1 MATIDFIDVLRRG
14 SNVID
19 LAKEAN
25 HRISNHLSLIASM
38 VQVQASSVARGPE
51 MLSRLEVRSLLRET
65 AGKISSVAH
74 LHRKLAE
81 QEQTDQIELG
91 GYLIESCAILVS
103 SLALKERV
111 GFVQQIEAN
120 CFVSPQQAQ
129 AIGLIVS
136 EVMMNAIKHAHPT
149 GIPVQMRLACR
160 RLAKAGLE
168 IEIEDDGVG
177 LPENFDYK
185 TGGGVGFTLIRSLA
199 STLNAALTVE
209 SDSLGTS
216 FRMRIPQTEY
226 SC

>member
-1 MATIDFIDVLRRG
+1 MALLDFIESPRDG
-14 SNVID
+14 SNTID

-51 MLSRLEVRSLLRET
+51 MLSRLEVRGLLRET

-81 QEQTDQIELG
+81 QEQADQIELG

-111 GFVQQIEAN
+111 GFVQQIETN
-120 CFVSPQQAQ
+120 CFVSPQHAQ
-129 AIGLIVS
+129 VIGLIVN
-136 EVMMNAIKHAHPT
+136 EVMMNAVKHAHPT

-160 RLAKAGLE
+160 RLGQAGLE

-177 LPENFDYK
+177 LPESFDYK

-199 STLNAALTVE
+199 STLNAALIVE

-216 FRMRIPQTEY
+216 FRMTVPAEVRP
-226 SC
+226 C

>member
-1 MATIDFIDVLRRG
+1 MALIDFADSPRNDA
-14 SNVID
+14 NVID

-51 MLSRLEVRSLLRET
+51 MLSRLEVRGLLRET
-65 AGKISSVAH
+65 AGKINSVAH

-81 QEQTDQIELG
+81 QGQGDQIELG

-129 AIGLIVS
+129 AIGLIAN
-136 EVMMNAIKHAHPT
+136 EVIMNAVKHAHPT
-149 GIPVQMRLACR
+149 GLPVQMRLACR
-160 RLAKAGLE
+160 RLGKTGFE
-168 IEIEDDGVG
+168 IEIEDDGIG
-177 LPENFDYK
+177 LPEHFDYK
-185 TGGGVGFTLIRSLA
+185 SCSGVGFTLIRALA
-199 STLNAALTVE
+199 DTLNAKLTVE

-216 FRMRIPQTEY
+216 FRMTVLGREHF
-226 SC
+226 C

>member
-1 MATIDFIDVLRRG
+1 MALIDFTESRSNR

-25 HRISNHLSLIASM
+25 HRISNHLTLIASM
-38 VQVQASSVARGPE
+38 VQVQASSVSRGPE

-81 QEQTDQIELG
+81 QEQSDRIEIG

-111 GFVQQIEAN
+111 GFVQQIESN
-120 CFVSPQQAQ
+120 CYVSPQQAQ

-136 EVMMNAIKHAHPT
+136 EVMMNAVKHAHPT

-160 RLAKAGLE
+160 HLGKAGLE
-168 IEIEDDGVG
+168 IEIEDDGIG
-177 LPENFDYK
+177 LPEDFDCK
-185 TGGGVGFTLIRSLA
+185 SGGGVGFTLIRSLA
-199 STLNAALTVE
+199 STLNAVLTVE

-216 FRMRIPQTEY
+216 FRMTVPPQEH

>member
-1 MATIDFIDVLRRG
+1 MALIEFADSPRSGATI
-14 SNVID
+14 ID

-25 HRISNHLSLIASM
+25 HGISNHLTLIASM

-51 MLSRLEVRSLLRET
+51 MLSRHDVRGLLRET

-81 QEQTDQIELG
+81 QEQADRIELG

-103 SLALKERV
+103 SLALKERI
-111 GFVQQIEAN
+111 GFVQQLEAN

-129 AIGLIVS
+129 AIGLIVN
-136 EVMMNAIKHAHPT
+136 EVMVNAVKHAHPT

-160 RLAKAGLE
+160 HLGKAGVE
-168 IEIEDDGVG
+168 IEIEDDGIG
-177 LPENFDYK
+177 LPENFDHNSA
-185 TGGGVGFTLIRSLA
+185 GGVGFTLIRSLA
-199 STLNAALTVE
+199 STLNAALVVE

-216 FRMRIPQTEY
+216 FRLTVPAREH

>member
-1 MATIDFIDVLRRG
+1 MALIEFTESPRNG

-25 HRISNHLSLIASM
+25 HRISNHLTLIASM
-38 VQVQASSVARGPE
+38 VQVQASSVARGPA
-51 MLSRLEVRSLLRET
+51 MLSRVEVRSLLRET

-103 SLALKERV
+103 SLAVKERV
-111 GFVQQIEAN
+111 GFVQQLETN

-129 AIGLIVS
+129 VIGLIVS
-136 EVMMNAIKHAHPT
+136 EVMMNAVKHAHPT

-160 RLAKAGLE
+160 HLGKGGLE
-168 IEIEDDGVG
+168 IEIEDDGIG
-177 LPENFDYK
+177 LPEDFDYE
-185 TGGGVGFTLIRSLA
+185 TSSGVGFTLIRSLA
-199 STLNAALTVE
+199 STLNAPLTIE

-216 FRMRIPQTEY
+216 FRMTVPPREH

>member
-1 MATIDFIDVLRRG
+1 MALIDFADSSRNG
-14 SNVID
+14 AKVID
-19 LAKEAN
+19 AAKEAN
-25 HRISNHLSLIASM
+25 HRISNHLALIAGM
-38 VQVQASSVARGPE
+38 IQVQSSSVARGPQT
-51 MLSRLEVRSLLRET
+51 LSQLEVRGLLRET
-65 AGKISSVAH
+65 AGKITSVAH

-81 QEQTDQIELG
+81 QEQADQIELG
-91 GYLIESCAILVS
+91 GFLIESCAILVS

-111 GFVQQIEAN
+111 GFVQKIESD

-129 AIGLIVS
+129 AIVLIVN
-136 EVMMNAIKHAHPT
+136 EVMMNAVKHAHPT

-160 RLAKAGLE
+160 RLGAAGLE

-185 TGGGVGFTLIRSLA
+185 SASGVGFTLIRALA
-199 STLNAALTVE
+199 STLNATLAVE

-216 FRMRIPQTEY
+216 FRMVVPRQEH

>member
-1 MATIDFIDVLRRG
+1 MALIDFTDSPRSG
-14 SNVID
+14 ANVID

-25 HRISNHLSLIASM
+25 HRISNHLTLIASM

-51 MLSRLEVRSLLRET
+51 MLSRIEVRSLLRET
-65 AGKISSVAH
+65 ASKISSVAH

-81 QEQTDQIELG
+81 QENSNQIELG
-91 GYLIESCAILVS
+91 GYLIESCAFLVS

-111 GFVQQIEAN
+111 GFVQQLESN
-120 CFVSPQQAQ
+120 CFVSPHQAQ

-136 EVMMNAIKHAHPT
+136 EVMMNAVKHAHPT

-160 RLAKAGLE
+160 QLGKAGCE
-168 IEIEDDGVG
+168 IEIEDDGIG
-177 LPENFDYK
+177 LPEDFDSK

-199 STLNAALTVE
+199 STLNATLTIE

-216 FRMRIPQTEY
+216 FRMTVPPREH

>member
-1 MATIDFIDVLRRG
+1 MALIDFTDTARSS

-25 HRISNHLSLIASM
+25 HRISNHLTLIASM

-103 SLALKERV
+103 SLAVKERV
-111 GFVQQIEAN
+111 GFVQQLETN
-120 CFVSPQQAQ
+120 CFVSPHQAQ
-129 AIGLIVS
+129 IIGLIVN
-136 EVMMNAIKHAHPT
+136 EVMTNAVKHAHPT

-160 RLAKAGLE
+160 RAGKAGFE
-168 IEIEDDGVG
+168 IEIEDDGIG
-177 LPENFDYK
+177 LPEDFDYK
-185 TGGGVGFTLIRSLA
+185 TSSGVGFTLIRSLA
-199 STLNAALTVE
+199 STLNATLTIE

-216 FRMRIPQTEY
+216 FRMTVPPREHF
-226 SC
+226 C

>member
-1 MATIDFIDVLRRG
+1 MALTDFTDSSHRS

-38 VQVQASSVARGPE
+38 VQMQASSVARGPE
-51 MLSRLEVRSLLRET
+51 MLSRLEVRGLLRET

-91 GYLIESCAILVS
+91 GYLIESCAFLVS
-103 SLALKERV
+103 SFALKDRV
-111 GFVQQIEAN
+111 GFVQHLETN
-120 CFVSPQQAQ
+120 CYVSPQQAQ
-129 AIGLIVS
+129 AIGLIVN
-136 EVMMNAIKHAHPT
+136 EVLMNAVKHAHPT

-160 RLAKAGLE
+160 RLGKTGLE
-168 IEIEDDGVG
+168 IEIEDDGIG
-177 LPENFDYK
+177 LPENFDHK
-185 TGGGVGFTLIRSLA
+185 SGGGVGFTLIRALA
-199 STLNAALTVE
+199 NTLNATLTVE

-216 FRMRIPQTEY
+216 FRMAVPPREH

>member
-1 MATIDFIDVLRRG
+1 MALIDFADNRRSG
-14 SNVID
+14 ATVID

-51 MLSRLEVRSLLRET
+51 MLSRHEVRGLLRET
-65 AGKISSVAH
+65 AGKISSVAL

-81 QEQTDQIELG
+81 QEQADKIELG

-103 SLALKERV
+103 SLALKGRV
-111 GFVQQIEAN
+111 GFVQQIDTN

-129 AIGLIVS
+129 AIGLITN
-136 EVMMNAIKHAHPT
+136 EVIMNAVKHAHPT

-160 RLAKAGLE
+160 RLGKTGFE

-177 LPENFDYK
+177 LPEDFNYK
-185 TGGGVGFTLIRSLA
+185 SCSGVGFTLIRALA
-199 STLNAALTVE
+199 DTLNATLVVE

-216 FRMRIPQTEY
+216 FRMTVPGREH

>member
-1 MATIDFIDVLRRG
+1 MALIDFTDSLRSG

-25 HRISNHLSLIASM
+25 HRISNHLTLIASM

-81 QEQTDQIELG
+81 QEQSDRIELG
-91 GYLIESCAILVS
+91 GYLIESCAILVQ
-103 SLALKERV
+103 SLAVKERV
-111 GFVQQIEAN
+111 GFVQQIETN

-129 AIGLIVS
+129 AIGLIVN
-136 EVMMNAIKHAHPT
+136 EVMMNAVKHAHPT
-149 GIPVQMRLACR
+149 GIPVQIRLACR
-160 RLAKAGLE
+160 RLVKAGLE
-168 IEIEDDGVG
+168 IEIEDDGIG
-177 LPENFDYK
+177 LPEDFDSK
-185 TGGGVGFTLIRSLA
+185 SGGGVGFTLIRSLA
-199 STLNAALTVE
+199 STLNATLTVE

-216 FRMRIPQTEY
+216 FRMTVAPRDY